1 MTAKKRAMSRPVDG
15 LVRRGDAAMITTM
28 LDVPTFLQSWFYQN
42 CKRQRKA
49 GAKIC
54 GECPFREGIEQL
66 ESNVPHHLSLP
77 AVTSPAEQALGPAVR
92 DR

>member
-1 MTAKKRAMSRPVDG
+1 MTTRKRDKSRPVDG
-15 LVRRGDAAMITTM
+15 LVRRGDAGMITTM
-28 LDVPTFLQSWFYQN
+28 LDVPTFLQSWFYKN

-66 ESNVPHHLSLP
+66 ESNKELS
-77 AVTSPAEQALGPAVR
+77 
-92 DR
+92 